1 MKITTVGID
10 LAKDIFRVHG
20 CDARGRV
27 VVSKSLT
34 RQELRAFMA
43 KLPPCLVGMEACH
56 TAHYWAHE
64 LQKFGH
70 QVKLM
75 GAQVHPALRQEQQE
89 RYARRRG
96 HL

>member
-43 KLPPCLVGMEACH
+43 KLPPCLVGMEACRI
-56 TAHYWAHE
+56 T
-64 LQKFGH
+64 GRMSCRSS
-70 QVKLM
+70 VI
-75 GAQVHPALRQEQQE
+75 R
-89 RYARRRG
+89 
-96 HL
+96 